1 MEPVGIST
9 TLLLTSEVM
18 LMVLFALSERLKKWA
33 DVVCCAFLGLFV
45 HSLITQFGTIGSYEW
60 EILSASIFALS
71 FSFIGWSTFR
81 KNLISNDSSQQFD
94 SSAGERSRDFTD
106 GISET
111 DIHDERLRT
120 LGIMNARMVH
130 EISHPISTLVL
141 RFEELKRQRMN
152 ADSEAFERTM
162 ASIQRQLTHLNHLT
176 QSVKTY
182 ASGPSDAG
190 CSFVSVGEIFK
201 LSSDLCDVWVTSK
214 NVKIVWPQKL
224 PSIEVSGGLTLQT
237 QVLLNLL
244 KNATDAVTEL
254 SDVSQRWVKVEIL
267 ERGGAVEFAVSN
279 GGPALSKGLQRN
291 LFKPFFTTKKTGR
304 GLGLGLALCRELT
317 ESVGGEIW
325 YDESSRSPRF
335 VVRYPFLPSVSQSS
349 DELLAL
355 QKIA

>member
-9 TLLLTSEVM
+9 TVLVTSEVM
-18 LMVLFALSERLKKWA
+18 LIVLFILSERLKKWA
-33 DVVCCAFLGLFV
+33 DVACCAFLGLFV
-45 HSLITQFGTIGSYEW
+45 HSLITQFSTIGSYEW

-81 KNLISNDSSQQFD
+81 RNMISGDSPQKYE
-94 SSAGERSRDFTD
+94 SSTAERSRDFAD

-111 DIHDERLRT
+111 DIHNDRLRT

-130 EISHPISTLVL
+130 ELSHPISTLML
-141 RFEELKRQRMN
+141 RFEELKRQRMS
-152 ADSEAFERTM
+152 AEPDAFEKSM
-162 ASIQRQLTHLNHLT
+162 ASIQRQLAHLNHLT

-182 ASGPSDAG
+182 ASGQADGGS
-190 CSFVSVGEIFK
+190 SFVSVGEIFK
-201 LSSDLCDVWVTSK
+201 LSADLCDVWVASK
-214 NVKIVWPQKL
+214 NVKVVWPQKL

-244 KNATDAVTEL
+244 KNATDAVAEL
-254 SDVSQRWVKVEIL
+254 SDVSQRWVKVEIN
-267 ERGGAVEFAVSN
+267 ERGGAVEFVVSN
-279 GGPALSKGLQRN
+279 GGPALSKGLQRH

-335 VVRYPFLPSVSQSS
+335 VVRYPFLPSVSKAS
-349 DELLAL
+349 DELPAL
-355 QKIA
+355 DKIA

>member
-9 TLLLTSEVM
+9 TLLLTTEVV
-18 LMVLFALSERLKKWA
+18 LIVLFILSERLKIWA
-33 DVVCCAFLGLFV
+33 DVACCAFLGLFV
-45 HSLITQFGTIGSYEW
+45 HSLITQFSTIGSDEW

-81 KNLISNDSSQQFD
+81 RNINSVDSTEKYE
-94 SSAGERSRDFTD
+94 SSDAERSRDFID
-106 GISET
+106 GINE
-111 DIHDERLRT
+111 IAVHDDRLKT
-120 LGIMNARMVH
+120 LGIMNARLVH
-130 EISHPISTLVL
+130 ELSHPISTLML

-152 ADSEAFERTM
+152 SDSEAFEKAMT
-162 ASIQRQLTHLNHLT
+162 SIQRQLAHLNHLT

-182 ASGPSDAG
+182 ASGHNEG
-190 CSFVSVGEIFK
+190 GNSFVAVAEIFK
-201 LSSDLCDVWVTSK
+201 FSAELCDVWAASK
-214 NVKIVWPQKL
+214 NVKVVWPQNL

-254 SDVSQRWVKVEIL
+254 SEVSQRWVKVEIN
-267 ERGGAVEFAVSN
+267 ERGGAVEFAISN

-291 LFKPFFTTKKTGR
+291 LFKPFFTTKKSGR

-349 DELLAL
+349 DELHPFEKVA
-355 QKIA
+355 